1 MDKKIIERINSI
13 YDIIDPSL
21 DHLFVK
27 NKLVI
32 SAKTEKEMDNKL
44 LEFDKPNK
52 EIKAFNIRIKINK
65 NKKDNILSINC
76 SQLTINKK
84 LKLVSEDDDVF
95 QTFTYSQDELIK
107 YGFKLS
113 HLKSM
118 MKAVKNHLVSY
129 EKSSIS
135 ITELKKALN

>member
-1 MDKKIIERINSI
+1 
-13 YDIIDPSL
+13 
-21 DHLFVK
+21 
-27 NKLVI
+27 
-32 SAKTEKEMDNKL
+32 MDNKL